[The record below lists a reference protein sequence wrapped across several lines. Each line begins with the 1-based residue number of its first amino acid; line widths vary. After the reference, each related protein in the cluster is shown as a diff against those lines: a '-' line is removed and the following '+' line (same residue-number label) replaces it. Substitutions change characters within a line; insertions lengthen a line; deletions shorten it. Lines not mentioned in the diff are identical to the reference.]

1 MGFLEVVGIA
11 SILPFMKLVADPD
24 SVTNNE
30 WLRWF
35 YDFFNFASPR
45 SMLIA
50 SGVLVIVMIAVAN
63 LFSVFTIWLQYKYS
77 WAAAHNLGIRLLN
90 VYLVKPYE
98 FFLNKNTSE
107 LRAYLVSEVGT
118 LTSGVLIPML
128 EMASRIVVSLVIF
141 GLLVIVNIKIA
152 LTMLVVLGGAY
163 LVIYLSR
170 QHLLRK
176 LGEDRMTANIRRYK
190 VLAELLT
197 GIKTVKTY
205 QVQDFFF
212 ERYNQSSLDYCEV
225 QPRFNLI
232 RATPRYFL
240 EVLAFG
246 GILGVTLYLFI
257 NEGNL
262 QTALPIL
269 SLYAVA
275 GYRLLP
281 ALQKVFSAAANLRH
295 NLPILDKLYPDLIYA
310 LELEQP
316 EKEAIPALPF
326 NEKLTL
332 KNIQFNYE
340 NTTQSVLDDLSIEI
354 PKGQVVAF
362 IGTTGS
368 GKTTLIDIIAGLL
381 SPTKGGIEVDK
392 IPLNKTNIRSWL
404 QQIAYVPQDVF
415 LFDDSV
421 KANIC
426 IGQTDEKIDEALL
439 KKATKMAEIHD
450 FIVNELPHG
459 FDTEIG
465 ERGVRLSG
473 GQRQRL
479 GLARALYRQA
489 SVLILDEA
497 TNALDSITEQEVI
510 DSLNALPENLTIII
524 IAHRLSTVRH
534 ADCIYIL
541 EKGAIVASGT
551 YEDLIKSNTQ
561 FQTMVEFS

>member
-310 LELEQP
+310 LELEKP

-332 KNIQFNYE
+332 KSIQFNYE

-426 IGQTDEKIDEALL
+426 IGQIDKKIDLALL

-450 FIVNELPHG
+450 FIVNELPKG

>member
-1 MGFLEVVGIA
+1 
-11 SILPFMKLVADPD
+11 
-24 SVTNNE
+24 
-30 WLRWF
+30 
-35 YDFFNFASPR
+35 
-45 SMLIA
+45 
-50 SGVLVIVMIAVAN
+50 
-63 LFSVFTIWLQYKYS
+63 
-77 WAAAHNLGIRLLN
+77 
-90 VYLVKPYE
+90 
-98 FFLNKNTSE
+98 
-107 LRAYLVSEVGT
+107 
-118 LTSGVLIPML
+118 
-128 EMASRIVVSLVIF
+128 
-141 GLLVIVNIKIA
+141 
-152 LTMLVVLGGAY
+152 
-163 LVIYLSR
+163 
-170 QHLLRK
+170 
-176 LGEDRMTANIRRYK
+176 
-190 VLAELLT
+190 
-197 GIKTVKTY
+197 
-205 QVQDFFF
+205 
-212 ERYNQSSLDYCEV
+212 
-225 QPRFNLI
+225 
-232 RATPRYFL
+232 
-240 EVLAFG
+240 
-246 GILGVTLYLFI
+246 
-257 NEGNL
+257 
-262 QTALPIL
+262 
-269 SLYAVA
+269 VA

-310 LELEQP
+310 LELEKP

-332 KNIQFNYE
+332 KSIQFNYE

-426 IGQTDEKIDEALL
+426 IGQIDKKIDLALL

-450 FIVNELPHG
+450 FIVNELPKG